1 MEWYWSPAGV
11 VMAATVPVLGVLAAS
26 AWRRRPAA
34 AAGDLALVL
43 VAASWWSLAY
53 ALELSGASLAT
64 VRFWGDLKYLGI
76 MLLAPAWLVFALRY
90 TDRGEWIT
98 RGRIVAMGIVPALTV
113 AVLAN
118 RATHDLIRYYPE
130 FEPGTVPYAAMGPLF
145 WVHTAYTYVLL
156 LSGVTLLVTTCL
168 RAPRPYRRQGVVVA
182 VAATLCLIGNVSHI
196 TGVGLLR
203 YFDIT
208 PFAILTAGLVLV
220 QGVLRYGLLELVPV
234 ARDTVVERMSDAVV
248 VLDRYRRVV
257 DLNTAARTLLETSP
271 DGGVGE
277 PVAGLLPGAEA
288 VLDHAEADVDG
299 RGELHLAARGEHL
312 ELVLSGLHDAR
323 GRRSGQVLVLRDVTA
338 RKRDEERLSRL
349 ALEDTLTG
357 IANRNALSLA
367 ISAALDG
374 ARDGGPS
381 FGLLFCDVDR
391 FKRINDTL
399 GHEVG
404 DRALQAVAAR
414 LTRVVPRGDLV
425 ARLGG
430 DEFVVLV
437 AESSSAA
444 LTDRMARVV
453 VDAFRTPLL
462 VGPHA
467 LYLTLSVGACQH
479 PDGGTEVA
487 ALLRHADAAMYR
499 AKAAGR
505 NRAMGY
511 HGEPDVVSSQGLQLE
526 RDLHDQSPRE
536 LELHYQPVIDLATR
550 TCVGVEA
557 LLRWRHPV
565 RGLLEPDAFVGIA
578 EQSGLMPK
586 LGTWVLHEACTQARQ
601 WQRARGAPLGLAVNV
616 SAQQVDPLLVR
627 DVALVLD
634 HTGLDP
640 ACLTL
645 EITESAV
652 LHDEHGA
659 LDVLADLKALGVR
672 IATDDFGTG
681 YTSLEQLRRYPLDVL
696 KIDRSFVRGLGGN
709 SADDIIVAALISLA
723 HDLGLEVVAEG
734 VETAAQRDRLASYG
748 CDQVQ
753 GFLFSP
759 PLAVEAASA
768 YLRLAASPPPGAARP
783 RAQRAR

>member
-11 VMAATVPVLGVLAAS
+11 VMAATVPLLGVLAAS

-53 ALELSGASLAT
+53 ALELSGASLGT

-98 RGRIVAMGIVPALTV
+98 RRRLGALGIAPVATV

-118 RATHDLIRYYPE
+118 GATHDLIRYYPD
-130 FEPGTVPYAAMGPLF
+130 FQPGTVPYAAMGPLF

-156 LSGVTLLVTTCL
+156 FTGVTLLVTTCL

-182 VAATLCLIGNVSHI
+182 IAAGLCLIGNLSHI
-196 TGVGLLR
+196 FGVGLLR
-203 YFDIT
+203 FFDVT
-208 PFAILTAGLVLV
+208 PFTVLTAGLVLV
-220 QGVLRYGLLELVPV
+220 QGVLRYGLMELVPI
-234 ARDTVVERMSDAVV
+234 ARDAVVERMSDAVV

-257 DLNTAARTLLETSP
+257 DLNTAARALLATP
-271 DGGVGE
+271 ADGGVGE
-277 PVAGLLPGAEA
+277 PLAGLLPGAEA
-288 VLDHAEADVDG
+288 VLDHAEADADG
-299 RGELHLAARGEHL
+299 RGELHIDATGAHL
-312 ELVLSGLHDAR
+312 ELVLSGLHDAQ
-323 GRRSGQVLVLRDVTA
+323 GRRCGQVLVLRDVTA
-338 RKRDEERLSRL
+338 RKRDEARLSRL

-357 IANRNALSLA
+357 LANRTALSLA
-367 ISAALDG
+367 IADALD
-374 ARDGGPS
+374 RTRSGGPA

-414 LTRVVPRGDLV
+414 LTRVARPGDLV

-437 AESSSAA
+437 ADSAA
-444 LTDRMARVV
+444 AAVTHNLARGV
-453 VDAFRTPLL
+453 VDAFRAPLF

-479 PDGGTEVA
+479 PDGGRDVA

-499 AKAAGR
+499 AKTAGR
-505 NRAMGY
+505 NRAVGY
-511 HGEPDVVSSQGLQLE
+511 DGGPDVVSTQGLQLE
-526 RDLHDQSPRE
+526 RDLHNQSPRE
-536 LELHYQPVIDLATR
+536 LELHYQPVIDLATQ
-550 TCVGVEA
+550 TCAGVEA
-557 LLRWRHPV
+557 LLRWRHPL
-565 RGLLEPDAFVGIA
+565 RGLLEPDAFVPLA
-578 EQSGLMPK
+578 EQSGLMRE
-586 LGTWVLHEACTQARQ
+586 LGTWVLREACAQARL
-601 WQRARGAPLGLAVNV
+601 WQRARDAPLGLAVNV
-616 SAQQVDPLLVR
+616 SAQQVEPLLVH
-627 DVALVLD
+627 DVARVLD

-645 EITESAV
+645 EITESAI

-659 LDVLADLKALGVR
+659 LGVLGDLKLLGVR

-709 SADDIIVAALISLA
+709 SADEIIVAALISLA

-734 VETAAQRDRLASYG
+734 VETTEQRDCLLSYG

-753 GFLFSP
+753 GFLFAP
-759 PLAVEAASA
+759 PLPVGAAGE
-768 YLRLAASPPPGAARP
+768 YLRPPVRASRP
-783 RAQRAR
+783 